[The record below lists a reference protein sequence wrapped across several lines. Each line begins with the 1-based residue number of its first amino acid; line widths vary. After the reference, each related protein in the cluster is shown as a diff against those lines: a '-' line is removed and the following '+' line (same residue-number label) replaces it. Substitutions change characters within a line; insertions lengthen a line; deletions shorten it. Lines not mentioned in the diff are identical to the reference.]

1 MTPKNLH
8 LRDIIMKMTPSIHTV
23 LACILVLLFLTQG
36 SICYAQ
42 QNEEKEYQSV
52 EERRIFALMQEE
64 RLQLEQ
70 EKKDLDLREKELKS
84 LESSVDKKIA
94 EIDTKLEGLRNL
106 QRKIETL
113 LAEKTVEEKK
123 RIKNL
128 SAIYEKMSPDRA
140 ALAMSGMD
148 PTLAT
153 ELLANMKAKSA
164 AKVLNML
171 DKQKTSQLSTTFTTI
186 QIE

>member
-1 MTPKNLH
+1 
-8 LRDIIMKMTPSIHTV
+8 MKKPSFIPAALTST
-23 LACILVLLFLTQG
+23 LLFVALAFVSPSLG
-36 SICYAQ
+36 
-42 QNEEKEYQSV
+42 EEVKEKTFQSV

-64 RLQLEQ
+64 RQQLEQ
-70 EKKDLDLREKELKS
+70 ERKDLNLREKELKT
-84 LESSVDKKIA
+84 LETSVDKKIA
-94 EIDTKLEGLRNL
+94 EIDTKLEDLRNL
-106 QRKIETL
+106 QKKIETL
-113 LAEKTVEEKK
+113 LAEKTVEEKR

-153 ELLANMKAKSA
+153 ELLTNMKPKSA

-171 DKQKTSQLSTTFTTI
+171 DRQKTSQLSTTFTTI
-186 QIE
+186 QLE